1 MIQHRLAALA
11 LAALTT
17 FGSASAA
24 GPGGPPPAPLPR
36 GPGAPPP
43 APGPRIPSAEML
55 ATVDGLDAG
64 QQAEV
69 RRILRERRDAE
80 EALRARL
87 RGEREALEQRER
99 TERERIEDQSAQK
112 LRATLGEDGYR
123 AYARWAAQR
132 GPAPLP
138 PAPPIPPVAPVPPPG
153 MGGER
158 PDAPPPVAT
167 P

>member
-1 MIQHRLAALA
+1 MIHYRLASLA

-24 GPGGPPPAPLPR
+24 GPGGLPPAPLPR
-36 GPGAPPP
+36 GPGAPPLP
-43 APGPRIPSAEML
+43 PGPRIPSAEML
-55 ATVDGLDAG
+55 ATVDGLNAG

-80 EALRARL
+80 EALRERL
-87 RGEREALEQRER
+87 RGERDALEQRER

-112 LRATLGEDGYR
+112 LRTALGEDGYR

-138 PAPPIPPVAPVPPPG
+138 PAPPVPPVAPSPPPVP
-153 MGGER
+153 GGER
-158 PDAPPPVAT
+158 ADAPAPGAT